1 MARGWGNIARG
12 IKEISRDRQ
21 TGTSECIAYAWDLE
35 SGYYDERQFQVRHW
49 RDWSAKRGVRF
60 IDGFAPF
67 FKDPAETALH
77 KNYIKGD
84 VHFTEA
90 GNRLIYETARQEVGG
105 DW

>member
-1 MARGWGNIARG
+1 VAHD
-12 IKEISRDRQ
+12 RD
-21 TGTSECIAYAWDLE
+21 SI
-35 SGYYDERQFQVRHW
+35 QVRHW

-67 FKDPAETALH
+67 FEEPAQSTLRKYFIE
-77 KNYIKGD
+77 GD

-90 GNRLIYETARQEVGG
+90 GNRLIYRTVQQSVDN